1 MTNRAATLR
10 RGPEDPRRATFL
22 DLFYDLAFV
31 FALFQLSH
39 GLLAHLRWSGAFQ
52 TAVLLLAVW
61 LVWINTAT
69 IGDRYDPARPTIQL
83 VTIGAMFGALVLAIA
98 VPEAFGTRGLVFAGV
113 YTALQVGRN
122 LFLVVITWGG
132 GRRAAAR
139 CAGAVLVWRVSAAVA
154 GGRCRSGLGARG
166 AVGAGGDR

>member
-122 LFLVVITWGG
+122 LFLVVIT
-132 GRRAAAR
+132 R
-139 CAGAVLVWRVSAAVA
+139 
-154 GGRCRSGLGARG
+154 
-166 AVGAGGDR
+166 GAGGGSVRGSCSGLACQRCRGWRALPLRAGRAGRCGRWR